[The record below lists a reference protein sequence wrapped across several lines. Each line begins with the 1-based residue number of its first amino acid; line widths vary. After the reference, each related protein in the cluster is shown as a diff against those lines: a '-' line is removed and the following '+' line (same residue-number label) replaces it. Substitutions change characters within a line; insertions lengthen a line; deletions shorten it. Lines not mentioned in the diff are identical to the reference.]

1 MYTTDLEENTKA
13 LHKAMPGTSPVF
25 TGVSKLAAR
34 MAGYDPENPD
44 KRETDSRTG
53 ELKKLSGLLD
63 INPTHLEHLVRN
75 YTGGVGK
82 FFVDTYTTMRGIVEG
97 GISFVRGEESA
108 EFFPE
113 GANRI
118 PVFNRFVH
126 KPYNGSYHSREFYKM
141 RKYLYDWEK
150 AVSEREYSENKSV
163 TEEKV
168 DALDDLLTKMY
179 SHDEAVGTLSDDIK
193 SKQKQIKAKKETLK
207 TVIPKTEKLRYEAEI
222 KELEDEIDAA
232 KKERIG
238 LFRKA
243 YGEMNPLFEKLK
255 ISYQ

>member
-34 MAGYDPENPD
+34 MAGYDPENP
-44 KRETDSRTG
+44 SRMEMNEAG
-53 ELKKLSGLLD
+53 ELKELSGLLN

-82 FFVDTYTTMRGIVEG
+82 FLVDTYTTMRGIVEG

-141 RKYLYDWEK
+141 RKFLYNWENTFYDKQGRENK
-150 AVSEREYSENKSV
+150 AV
-163 TEEKV
+163 TGEKV
-168 DALDDLLTKMY
+168 DATNSLLNKMY
-179 SHDEAVGTLSDDIK
+179 NYDADAGILSDDIK
-193 SKQKQIKAKKETLK
+193 YKQEQIKATKETLK

-222 KELEDEIDAA
+222 KKLEDEIEAA
-232 KKERIG
+232 KKKRIG
-238 LFRKA
+238 LYRKA